1 MRIFYGY
8 TNQTFFSRGMYI
20 CMHVCECEFVRSFIT
35 GIATAESVC
44 AENHKQYMY
53 AQPCPAAQTAQ
64 PTPVLPPFFG
74 KKLKRGLVRREKV
87 ENIEEQKKKRVF
99 SSERRAVGK
108 RELLS
113 SRTPKEQMERL
124 IRSRSLPAPF
134 HQETVQ
140 NKEYHRRIRQH
151 SLPSPVVRLF
161 IKSQS
166 KEFDDISLLH
176 QRIRRVWKE

>member
-1 MRIFYGY
+1 
-8 TNQTFFSRGMYI
+8 MYI

-99 SSERRAVGK
+99 SSERRAVDSY
-108 RELLS
+108 LLS
-113 SRTPKEQMERL
+113 LALALIHNKLNQCWKERAVVLTNTEREDGKTDTISKSACTISSRDSTKQRISQKDPTTQSSFTSGSTL
-124 IRSRSLPAPF
+124 
-134 HQETVQ
+134 HQESV
-140 NKEYHRRIRQH
+140 
-151 SLPSPVVRLF
+151 
-161 IKSQS
+161 
-166 KEFDDISLLH
+166 
-176 QRIRRVWKE
+176 QRI